1 MSSSD
6 MLGTRAAGSSSEVA
20 SSGRRPRRRV
30 TRPSPAGDYDR
41 TADRPEFQS
50 AFRDDGER
58 VVELDTE
65 LGTELGT
72 EPGVE
77 PGSATDTAGEAHGKS
92 REFYEEQRPPHYGG

>member
-6 MLGTRAAGSSSEVA
+6 VLGAGAAGSSSAVA
-20 SSGRRPRRRV
+20 GSGRRPRRRV
-30 TRPSPAGDYDR
+30 TRLSPAGDYDR
-41 TADRPEFQS
+41 TADRPDFQS

-65 LGTELGT
+65 LGTE
-72 EPGVE
+72 PGVE
-77 PGSATDTAGEAHGKS
+77 PGAAADTAGETHGKS